1 MAIRGRV
8 VSRQRVCKYCGDLH
22 EVSRWP
28 DNCKD
33 NPWPRSE
40 HPAPYLISDS
50 LPGGVNG
57 HFHHAECRKTDSKS
71 EFRRWTR
78 EHGCIEVGNEREAFE
93 KQAAEERNRD
103 LVGKDVIESGV
114 NEALHQ
120 LGISSE
126 SDMGKIDYDNPV

>member
-33 NPWPRSE
+33 NGWPRSDL
-40 HPAPYLISDS
+40 PAPYLISDN

-57 HFHHAECRKTDSKS
+57 LYHHAAQKKFDSKAA
-71 EFRRWTR
+71 FRRATKD
-78 EHGCIEVGNEREAFE
+78 HGCIELGNEFD
-93 KQAAEERNRD
+93 AATASRPDVEI
-103 LVGKDVIESGV
+103 KPDVIESAV

-120 LGISSE
+120 HGISSE
-126 SDMGKIDYDNPV
+126 SDMGSFDYDKPV